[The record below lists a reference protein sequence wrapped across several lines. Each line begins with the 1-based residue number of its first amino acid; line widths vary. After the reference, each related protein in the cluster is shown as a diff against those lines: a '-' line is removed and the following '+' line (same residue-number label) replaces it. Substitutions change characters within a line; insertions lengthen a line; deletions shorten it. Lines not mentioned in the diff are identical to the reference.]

1 MFMQKS
7 KYTVVLVLALA
18 LVACGGEAAP
28 EPTPTPEP
36 EQMAPTATTPP
47 PAPTSAPTATEDT
60 GFEQASAFAG
70 EWSGSWENTTFGSSG
85 DARAAIDVQPDG
97 TATFTVDLDGM
108 VFGMLD
114 PDPMTYEG
122 TYDAN
127 GATFEAPGDPLF
139 GDLAI
144 SVTPAGD
151 VTINGELVPVDGI
164 ASLSASGTISSDSIQ
179 LEYTVVFTGGGEA
192 MGVLNLVKES

>member
-1 MFMQKS
+1 MRAFKHAL
-7 KYTVVLVLALA
+7 VPALVLALA
-18 LVACGGEAAP
+18 ACGGGGAP
-28 EPTPTPEP
+28 EATPTPEP

-47 PAPTSAPTATEDT
+47 PEPTAAPTATEDT
-60 GFEQASAFAG
+60 GYEQARAFAG

-85 DARAAIDVQPDG
+85 DAHASIDVQPDG

-122 TYDAN
+122 TYNAD

-139 GDLAI
+139 GDLTI
-144 SVTPAGD
+144 FVVPGGE
-151 VTINGELVPVDGI
+151 VTINGELVPIEGI
-164 ASLSASGTISSDSIQ
+164 ASLSASGNISEDTIE

-192 MGVLNLVKES
+192 MGVLNLTKES